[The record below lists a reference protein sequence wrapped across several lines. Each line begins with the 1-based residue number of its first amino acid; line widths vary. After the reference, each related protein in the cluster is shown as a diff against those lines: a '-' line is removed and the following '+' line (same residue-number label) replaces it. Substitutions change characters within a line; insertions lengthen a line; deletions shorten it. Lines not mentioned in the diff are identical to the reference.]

1 MNQNF
6 LTAVAL
12 CPGNK
17 TISFNNLV
25 IPKALDHFTKEFG
38 NEYAAT
44 AMIWYLYYATKR
56 QERWIDRKLKQLEAA
71 E

>member
-25 IPKALDHFTKEFG
+25 IPEALDHLTKKFG

-44 AMIWYLYYATKR
+44 AMIWYLFYATKR

>member
-12 CPGNK
+12 CPGDK
-17 TISFNNLV
+17 TVSLNNMV
-25 IPKALDHFTKEFG
+25 MSEALDHFTKKFG

-44 AMIWYLYYATKR
+44 ALVWYLYYATKR
-56 QERWIDRKLKQLEAA
+56 QERWIDRKLKQLENQ